1 MGQSTVSFRVE
12 SDLKSAADEVCARL
26 DLTLSQVLR
35 GALRDLVRRN
45 PVFVTPDARLREL
58 EALERKN
65 LLNRVTRQ
73 ELNFLR
79 SSRRGE

>member
-1 MGQSTVSFRVE
+1 M
-12 SDLKSAADEVCARL
+12 KSAADEVCSRL
-26 DLTLSQVLR
+26 DVTMSQVLR
-35 GALRDLVRRN
+35 GALRDLVQRN